1 MIETLTNRYYQFEFN
16 LSNSSW
22 KIAAHAAPNKLIEGA
37 KLGWHIHS
45 SKRKRLS
52 ATHWRWYE
60 VERPENIPSPHGP
73 LQQIKLRS
81 YPDQHG
87 VATNITFALPQ
98 QYPLFLWKL
107 QVENLGATPVYIE
120 RLDSLIIKPPS
131 SRLQLGRNID
141 INSPKNSLAFFSNG
155 WQSWSYCG
163 AYQANAKPVR
173 SRLGPFQKP
182 MMINQGTPDIKN
194 RGRFSSD
201 MFAIIGDTVQ
211 RSAWLIGYLSQQLQF
226 GSIEAD
232 IRDCEPSIRM
242 WANGDGVLLE
252 AGKQMSTD
260 WACLCS
266 LDVDDPDPLGDY
278 LDGVARQHKL
288 DQSML
293 MDENENS
300 KGISNSSIPVGWCSW
315 YHYFQGVTE
324 HDIRTNLSTALAFR
338 TTIPLELIQIDD
350 GFEAQVGDWFSF
362 SPRFPDGVKGLAE
375 EIRAQDMQPGL
386 WLAPFIL
393 HRGSKLAQEHPDWL
407 LRGRFGRPVNA
418 GFIWDTFTTAL
429 DLSRPDAL
437 DYAAST
443 VATAAHEWG
452 FSYLKLDFLY
462 AGALQGRRWNKTL
475 TRAQILRQALNELR
489 NRAGDKA
496 TLVGCGCPLGSA
508 IGLVD
513 VMRIGPDVAPQWT
526 PSYLN
531 NQFILRSEPNMPS
544 ARNALQNTI
553 TRAFMHKRWW
563 VNDPDCLLLSEAT
576 DLTPAEVQTLATI
589 IAMSGGALLLSDDLK
604 SLSPERKRFA
614 EVILPVIGVPP
625 RVLDWFDTA
634 SPQCLRI
641 DLENC
646 TGAWHLLTMVN
657 WQDTAQDMLFTPQ
670 EFGLE
675 NSKMYMLADFWSTH
689 QYLSD
694 RKGITF
700 PGVEPHGVIVLAAR
714 PLLEGVPQFTGSNLH
729 LSQGLEIPS
738 WQWDGT
744 RLQFEITRP
753 GESAGHVT
761 IKLHMAPKRALING
775 RDNDWEKS
783 QAECYRFPVHFNQS
797 CEVEIYC

>member
-1 MIETLTNRYYQFEFN
+1 MIETLTNRFYQFEFN

-22 KIAAHAAPNKLIEGA
+22 KIASHVIPNKCIDGA
-37 KLGWHIHS
+37 KLGWNIRS
-45 SKRKRLS
+45 SKRERLS
-52 ATHWRWYE
+52 ATHWRWRE
-60 VERPENIPSPHGP
+60 VERPENIPSPQGL

-87 VATNITFALPQ
+87 LSTSITFALSQ
-98 QYPLFLWKL
+98 HYPLFLWKL
-107 QVENLGATPVYIE
+107 QVENLGVNPVYIKH
-120 RLDSLIIKPPS
+120 LDSLIIDPPS
-131 SRLQLGRNID
+131 GRLQLDGYTD
-141 INSPKNSLAFFSNG
+141 TLSPKKSLAFFSNG

-163 AYQANAKPVR
+163 SYRANDKPVR
-173 SRLGPFQKP
+173 SRLGLFQKP
-182 MMINQGTPDIKN
+182 MMTNHGTPDIKN

-201 MFAIIGDTVQ
+201 MFGIIGDTVQ
-211 RSAWLIGYLSQQLQF
+211 RSAWLVGYLSQQQQF

-232 IRDCEPSIRM
+232 IRDIKPTIRM
-242 WANGDGVLLE
+242 WANGDGVKLE
-252 AGKQMSTD
+252 AGKQISTD

-266 LDVDDPDPLGDY
+266 LDIDDPDPLGDY
-278 LDGVARQHKL
+278 LEGVARQHKL
-288 DQSML
+288 DQTKFNY
-293 MDENENS
+293 ENKNS
-300 KGISNSSIPVGWCSW
+300 KGIPNSPIPVGWCSW
-315 YHYFQGVTE
+315 YHYFQEVTE
-324 HDIRTNLSTALAFR
+324 QDIQGNLSTALAMR
-338 TTIPLELIQIDD
+338 ATIPLGLIQIDD

-362 SPRFPDGVKGLAE
+362 SPRFPRGVKGLAK
-375 EIRAQDMQPGL
+375 EIRAHDMQPGL

-393 HRGSKLAQEHPDWL
+393 HRGSKLAREHPNWL
-407 LRGRFGRPVNA
+407 LRGRFGQPVNA

-429 DLSRPDAL
+429 DLSHPDAL

-443 VATAAHEWG
+443 VDTAAHEWG

-462 AGALQGRRWNKTL
+462 AAALQGRRWNKTL
-475 TRAQILRQALNELR
+475 TRAQILRQGLTELR
-489 NRAGDKA
+489 NRAGDST

-526 PSYLN
+526 PTYLN
-531 NQFILRSEPNMPS
+531 TQFIFRAEPNMPS

-576 DLTPAEVQTLATI
+576 DLTTAEVRTLAAI

-614 EVILPVIGVPP
+614 EVILPIIGMTP
-625 RVLDWFDTA
+625 RVLDWFDMA
-634 SPQCLRI
+634 SPQRLRI

-657 WQDTAQDMLFTPQ
+657 WQDTAQDILFTPQ
-670 EFGLE
+670 EFELE
-675 NSKMYMLADFWSTH
+675 NSKRYVIADFWDEQ
-689 QYLSD
+689 QYFSD

-700 PGVEPHGVIVLAAR
+700 PSVAPHGVIVLAVR
-714 PLLEGVPQFTGSNLH
+714 PLFKSLPQFIGSNLH
-729 LSQGLEIPS
+729 LSQGLEITN

-744 RLQFEITRP
+744 CLLFGITRP
-753 GESAGHVT
+753 GASAGHVT
-761 IKLHMAPKRALING
+761 IKLPKAPKHALING
-775 RDNDWEKS
+775 REFEWEES
-783 QAECYRFPVHFNQS
+783 LEDCYRFPVQINQS
-797 CEVEIYC
+797 CEVEILC

>member
-1 MIETLTNRYYQFEFN
+1 MIETLTNRFYQFEFN

-22 KIAAHAAPNKLIEGA
+22 KIGPHVIPNKLVEGV
-37 KLGWHIHS
+37 KLGWHIRS
-45 SKRKRLS
+45 SKRGKLS
-52 ATHWRWYE
+52 ANHWRWHE
-60 VERPENIPSPHGP
+60 VERLENIPSPHGP

-87 VATNITFALPQ
+87 LSTSITFALPQ
-98 QYPLFLWKL
+98 HYPLFLWKL
-107 QVENLGATPVYIE
+107 QMENIGANPVFIE
-120 RLDSLIIKPPS
+120 RLDSLIIEPPS
-131 SRLQLGRNID
+131 GRLLLDGNTD
-141 INSPKNSLAFFSNG
+141 THLPKKSLTFFSNG

-163 AYQANAKPVR
+163 SYRANDRPVR
-173 SRLGPFQKP
+173 SRLGLFQKP
-182 MMINQGTPDIKN
+182 MMINHGTPDPKI
-194 RGRFSSD
+194 RGSFSSD

-211 RSAWLIGYLSQQLQF
+211 RSAWLVGYLSQQQQF

-232 IRDCEPSIRM
+232 LRDSEPLIRM
-242 WANGDGVLLE
+242 WANGDGVQLE
-252 AGKQMSTD
+252 AGNQMSTD

-266 LDVDDPDPLGDY
+266 IDVDDPDPLGDF
-278 LDGVARQHKL
+278 LEGVARQHKL

-293 MDENENS
+293 KDENENT
-300 KGISNSSIPVGWCSW
+300 KRLPHTSIPVGWCSW
-315 YHYFQGVTE
+315 YHYFQKVTE
-324 HDIRTNLSTALAFR
+324 RDIRSNLSTALAIR
-338 TTIPLELIQIDD
+338 NTIPLELIQIDD

-362 SPRFPDGVKGLAE
+362 SPGFPGGVKGLAE

-407 LRGRFGRPVNA
+407 LRGRFGQPVNA

-429 DLSRPDAL
+429 DLSHPDAL
-437 DYAAST
+437 GYAAST
-443 VATAAHEWG
+443 VDTAVNKWG

-462 AGALQGRRWNKTL
+462 AAALQGRPRNKTL
-475 TRAQILRQALNELR
+475 TRAQILRQALTELR
-489 NRAGDKA
+489 NRAGDST

-508 IGLVD
+508 IGLID
-513 VMRIGPDVAPQWT
+513 MMRIGPDVAPQWV

-531 NQFILRSEPNMPS
+531 NQFIFRAEPNMPS
-544 ARNALQNTI
+544 ARNSLQNTI

-614 EVILPVIGVPP
+614 EVILPVIGATP

-634 SPQCLRI
+634 SPQRLRI

-657 WQDTAQDMLFTPQ
+657 WQDTAQDMVFTPQ
-670 EFGLE
+670 EFGLA
-675 NSKMYMLADFWSTH
+675 NTKMYLIADFWNEL

-694 RKGITF
+694 LKGITF
-700 PGVEPHGVIVLAAR
+700 PGVAPHGVIVLAVR
-714 PLLEGVPQFTGSNLH
+714 PLIEGVPQFTSSNLH
-729 LSQGLEIPS
+729 LSQGLEITS

-744 RLQFEITRP
+744 LLHFGINRP
-753 GESAGHVT
+753 GKSAGHVT
-761 IKLHMAPKRALING
+761 IKLPVAPKRALING
-775 RDNDWEKS
+775 RDIDWKKTR
-783 QAECYRFPVHFNQS
+783 AECYQLPVHINQYS
-797 CEVEIYC
+797 EVEILC